1 METIRIA
8 DIITNDVLNGQGIC
22 TSIWLQGCPHR
33 CPGCHNPQAWD
44 FNGGTVYYQEMLI
57 KEILELLS
65 RNGIKRN
72 LSFLGGEPLCPEN
85 RDFCIAL
92 AKAAKEKYP
101 EITIFCWTGYTIEQ
115 LDKEWLK
122 DIDVLIDGPF
132 IQEQRDITLYLRGS
146 KNQRVLHQGIDY

>member
-1 METIRIA
+1 
-8 DIITNDVLNGQGIC
+8 
-22 TSIWLQGCPHR
+22 
-33 CPGCHNPQAWD
+33 
-44 FNGGTVYYQEMLI
+44 MLI

-85 RDFCIAL
+85 RDFCITL
-92 AKAAKEKYP
+92 AQAAKEKYP